1 MSTLTA
7 VTWVAAFLLVLAGAG
22 KVKRPAATGSALR
35 TARLPS
41 DRRLVRLL
49 GIGEVALGLAVLAVG
64 GTVPTALLAG
74 AYGAFAVFAQRQRR
88 DGSDCGCFG
97 ATGTPVTGTPVTAAH
112 VWVNTVFACV
122 AVGAAITP
130 ASELTTLVSQQPI
143 AAFAVAVLIVVATN
157 LVRLL
162 LTAAP
167 DLSAAVV
174 LLEPD
179 TTS

>member
-7 VTWVAAFLLVLAGAG
+7 VTWVAAFLLVLAGAD

-97 ATGTPVTGTPVTAAH
+97 ATGTPVTAAH

-143 AAFAVAVLIVVATN
+143 VAFAVAVLIVVATN